1 MIFKH
6 LFVFQ
11 LDFPH
16 NKVTTGTIIFE
27 FTFNNLLSDYILFH
41 RKICIVQVKRI
52 GHSLPQYFLLKR
64 KFAAYSTEA
73 MLLIFLSCKIK
84 LICLLEKHFLC
95 QSIIEATW
103 NVICIVLD
111 NIEFEGSS
119 KQQYSTCFN
128 CFHSIPIKWD
138 IMCYIVS
145 HTWHIVKV
153 KSRMMNTTF
162 LIV

>member
-1 MIFKH
+1 M
-6 LFVFQ
+6 
-11 LDFPH
+11 
-16 NKVTTGTIIFE
+16 
-27 FTFNNLLSDYILFH
+27 
-41 RKICIVQVKRI
+41 QVKRI
-52 GHSLPQYFLLKR
+52 GHTLPQYFLLKR

-95 QSIIEATW
+95 QRIIEATW

-128 CFHSIPIKWD
+128 CFHDIPIKWD
-138 IMCYIVS
+138 TICYNVLHTWYIV
-145 HTWHIVKV
+145 KE
-153 KSRMMNTTF
+153 KSKMMNTIFSHCVITKSF
-162 LIV
+162 CKRKVIKYYYSFKEKDFERCLKYALVFHLTI

>member
-1 MIFKH
+1 M
-6 LFVFQ
+6 
-11 LDFPH
+11 
-16 NKVTTGTIIFE
+16 
-27 FTFNNLLSDYILFH
+27 
-41 RKICIVQVKRI
+41 QVKRI

-153 KSRMMNTTF
+153 KSRRWWIQLF
-162 LIV
+162 LLCNYKEFCKRKVIKYYYSFKEKDFERCLKYALVFHPTI

>member
-1 MIFKH
+1 M
-6 LFVFQ
+6 
-11 LDFPH
+11 
-16 NKVTTGTIIFE
+16 
-27 FTFNNLLSDYILFH
+27 
-41 RKICIVQVKRI
+41 QVKRI

-64 KFAAYSTEA
+64 KFAAYSIEA

-95 QSIIEATW
+95 QNIIEATW
-103 NVICIVLD
+103 IVICIVLD

-138 IMCYIVS
+138 IMCYTVIHTRYKVS
-145 HTWHIVKV
+145 KKQDDEYTFSHCVITKSFCKRKV
-153 KSRMMNTTF
+153 IKYYYSFKEKDFERCLKYALVFHPT
-162 LIV
+162 I